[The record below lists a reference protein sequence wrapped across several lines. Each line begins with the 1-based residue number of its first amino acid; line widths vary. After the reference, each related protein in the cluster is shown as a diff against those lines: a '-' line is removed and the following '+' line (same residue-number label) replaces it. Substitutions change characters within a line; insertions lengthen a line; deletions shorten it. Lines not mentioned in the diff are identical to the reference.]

1 MSNIQDR
8 NFNKNVSMVYVEEP
22 GFTGYKGFDF
32 TKIDDIEDILRQG
45 VVVSGSIADSAYI
58 SGIKINTD
66 NISSA
71 TSSIDDK
78 LFITGD
84 PWPAGVQ
91 GTIVFQADLS
101 AQFDNVDIAGY
112 AGADISGLN
121 AAVSNNFPVYT
132 SIELF
137 YDGSNNNTGVFYKTN
152 GATTRVIN
160 MQYDLSNN
168 LTGVV
173 KIDY

>member
-1 MSNIQDR
+1 MSNAYNPD
-8 NFNKNVSMVYVEEP
+8 FNKNVVMVYTEEP
-22 GFTGYKGFDF
+22 GFTGYKGLDF
-32 TKIDDIEDILRQG
+32 TKLDSIEDILTG
-45 VVVSGSIADSAYI
+45 VGGTVPNYYL
-58 SGIKINTD
+58 SGIKENTTSIN
-66 NISSA
+66 N
-71 TSSIDDK
+71 K

-84 PWPAGVQ
+84 QWPAGVQ
-91 GTIVFQADLS
+91 GTIVYQADLS
-101 AQFDNVDIAGY
+101 AQFDNVDIGGY
-112 AGADISGLN
+112 AGADISGIN
-121 AAVSNNFPVYT
+121 KAVTNNFPTYT

-152 GATTRVIN
+152 GVTTRVIN

>member
-1 MSNIQDR
+1 MANIQDP

-32 TKIDDIEDILRQG
+32 TKIDSIEEILTG
-45 VVVSGSIADSAYI
+45 AGGMGPNVYL
-58 SGIKINTD
+58 SGIKSGVESIN
-66 NISSA
+66 N
-71 TSSIDDK
+71 K
-78 LFITGD
+78 LFVTGD

-91 GTIVFQADLS
+91 GTIVYQADLS
-101 AQFDNVDIAGY
+101 SQFDNVDIGGY

-137 YDGSNNNTGVFYKTN
+137 YDGSNNNTGVFYKSN
-152 GATTRVIN
+152 GATSRIIQ
-160 MQYDLSNN
+160 MSYDGSNN
-168 LTGVV
+168 LTGIV
-173 KIDY
+173 KIDL